1 MMGMHSSWLASR
13 VAHGLVAFA
22 AAVSLSGCGIGYKQ
36 LPLPGSKVGGDVY
49 QVQAVFDQ
57 ALNLAQ
63 GAQVR
68 VNGVS
73 VGRVKSVE
81 ARNYQALVTMDVR
94 AGTSIPDDSTARLRY
109 DTPLGELIIQVTP
122 GGSVRDLADGD
133 RFKPVNSTT
142 APTVEDTLSSASTL
156 INGGRLGELQVIAEE
171 LNATLGGR
179 EDRIRRGNQQLSKF
193 LQEANASTGD
203 LGRSLEALRDVSEVL
218 DEQRGTIRKALEDIG
233 PAAETLGESTEDIVT
248 LLKRADQLARTG
260 QRLALKVDDP
270 LLQILAQLGPITDA
284 VLSTQPE
291 LHPGLVN
298 LHKVVLQLQ
307 KTVPSDT
314 LPLFA
319 TLYLDQTQI
328 TGLTTQVAQA
338 NVAKASRPETSK
350 LLGDN
355 APNLLSDTVKSITDI
370 LSKAVP
376 GTGSGTNQPKKP
388 LVDLG
393 GLLGGGR

>member
-1 MMGMHSSWLASR
+1 MNPR
-13 VAHGLVAFA
+13 VMKRVVNCVVAIA
-22 AAVSLSGCGIGYKQ
+22 AAVSLTGCGVGYKQ

-49 QVQAVFDQ
+49 QVRAVFDQ

-73 VGRVKSVE
+73 VGRVTSVE
-81 ARNYQALVTMDVR
+81 AKNYQALVTMDIR
-94 AGTSIPDDSTARLRY
+94 AGTEIPDDSSARLRY

-122 GGSVRDLADGD
+122 GGSARDLADGD
-133 RFKPVNSTT
+133 QFPAANATT
-142 APTVEDTLSSASTL
+142 APTVEDTLSATSTL
-156 INGGRLGELQVIAEE
+156 INGGRLGELQIIADE
-171 LNATLGGR
+171 LNTALGGR
-179 EDRIRRGNQQLSKF
+179 EDTIRHGNQQLSTF

-203 LGRSLEALRDVSEVL
+203 LARSLEVLRDVSVEL
-218 DEQRGTIRKALEDIG
+218 DDQRDTIRKALDDIG
-233 PAAETLGESTEDIVT
+233 PAAETLGENTEDIVT

-260 QRLALKVDDP
+260 KRLALKVDDP
-270 LLQILAQLGPITDA
+270 LLQILAQLGPIVDA

-298 LHKVVLQLQ
+298 LQKVVAQLQ

-319 TLYLDQTQI
+319 TLHLNQTEI
-328 TGLTTQVAQA
+328 EGLTTQSGQA
-338 NVAKASRPETSK
+338 KVAKASRPQTSK
-350 LLGDN
+350 LLGDK

-370 LSKAVP
+370 LSKTAP
-376 GTGSGTNQPKKP
+376 GTGTGTTQPKKP
-388 LVDLG
+388 LLDLG